1 MSTLVE
7 KRLAICEKCGLYK
20 ETQFGPVC
28 NSSKYKADVYTPTYR
43 YINKEGK
50 TSFLP
55 KEGYVKGC
63 SCLVEKKAANVD
75 SHCVAGFW

>member
-28 NSSKYKADVYTPTYR
+28 NSSKY
-43 YINKEGK
+43 INKEGK

-63 SCLVEKKAANVD
+63 SCLVEKKAANID